1 MIATTRR
8 LRLIVVLARP
18 AVVVLVGMF
27 AAIGLAQS
35 GHANDAALL
44 GKTLIAVIASLLF
57 AVAVNDIA
65 DERIDRVNLP
75 ADPHRPLVA
84 GTGTRAEM
92 TIVALASAAL
102 ALGSSLLLHWPAPLI
117 VGGGLAFTAGYSLR
131 PVRIADR
138 GVIAPMLLPAAYVA
152 VPYLLGILAGRGSV
166 TRTDLLLLAGLYSGF
181 IGRIVLKDF
190 RDVRGD
196 ALFGKRTFLVRHGRR
211 ATCWLSATFLV
222 LGVSVL
228 PFVRRASIAL
238 VAAYALYLAFTLV
251 LLWKLARSTSARRD
265 SALIAAIAILGRGM
279 LATLYAHFAL
289 LAAHWSLV
297 GSSAFVAALAVIITG
312 SALDVVRTGPITDMF
327 IPAAFT
333 ADEPRPTDAP
343 ATLRDPALRGR

>member
-1 MIATTRR
+1 MRR
-8 LRLIVVLARP
+8 LRLIVLVARP

-27 AAIGLAQS
+27 AAIGLAQA
-35 GHANDAALL
+35 GHPNDGARLV
-44 GKTLIAVIASLLF
+44 KAVVAVVASLLF

-75 ADPHRPLVA
+75 ADPRRPLVA

-92 TIVALASAAL
+92 QIVAITAAVL
-102 ALGSSLLLHWPAPLI
+102 ALGASFLLHWPAPLI
-117 VGGGLAFTAGYSLR
+117 VAGGLAFTAAYSLR

-138 GVIAPMLLPAAYVA
+138 GVMAPMLLPAAYVA
-152 VPYLLGILAGRGSV
+152 VPYLLGILAGRGTV

-196 ALFGKRTFLVRHGRR
+196 ALFGKRTFLVRHGRG
-211 ATCWLSATFLV
+211 ATCKLSATFLV

-238 VAAYALYLAFTLV
+238 VAAYAVYLAFTLG
-251 LLWKLARSTSARRD
+251 LLWMLARSTSARRD
-265 SALIAAIAILGRGM
+265 SALIAAIAIFGRGM
-279 LATLYAHFAL
+279 LVTLYAHFAMA
-289 LAAHWSLV
+289 AAHWSPAR
-297 GSSAFVAALAVIITG
+297 SSAFIAALAVTITG
-312 SALDVVRTGPITDMF
+312 SALDVLRTGPITDTF
-327 IPAAFT
+327 LPTAFT
-333 ADEPRPTDAP
+333 TDASGT
-343 ATLRDPALRGR
+343 AVGQ